1 MKNIHTQHIIS
12 ITDLKK
18 NPIQVAN
25 QVTCVVAHSKPVF
38 YCVPIEEYERL
49 IKLGV
54 DDES

>member
-54 DDES
+54 NDE